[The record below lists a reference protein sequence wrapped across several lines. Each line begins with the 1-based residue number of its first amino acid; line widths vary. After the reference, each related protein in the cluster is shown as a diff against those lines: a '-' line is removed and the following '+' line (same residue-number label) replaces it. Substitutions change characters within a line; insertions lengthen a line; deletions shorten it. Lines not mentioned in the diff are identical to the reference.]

1 MTAAAFEAAGSKGV
15 SDARAT
21 TASLFPFEIKA
32 NKPTL
37 GPDGLP
43 IFDGRDL
50 NHQPGTPYFCFE
62 HMTRSSNQASSCHEV
77 QPYCADELKRTK
89 EKGMDILGAC
99 KEHKE
104 VTCYTIYRGDTGRTF
119 CFSTREECTKLH
131 AQPIQGD
138 LQSPCTT
145 LDPSWT
151 APPRG

>member
-1 MTAAAFEAAGSKGV
+1 MTAEMFKTSAAAESAKANASV
-15 SDARAT
+15 
-21 TASLFPFEIKA
+21 ASLFPSA
-32 NKPTL
+32 LGSNKPTL
-37 GPDGLP
+37 GPDGVP
-43 IFDGRDL
+43 VFDGRDL

-62 HMTRSSNQASSCHEV
+62 HMTRMSNQASSCHEV
-77 QPYCADELKRTK
+77 QPYCADELKRTR

-104 VTCYTIYRGDTGRTF
+104 VTCYTIYRGDSGRTF

-131 AQPIQGD
+131 AQPTQGD

-151 APPRG
+151 APPRS